1 MVAVPKKF
9 KRRSRNVFH
18 KRNTRPL
25 KILSWCVA
33 GALVVCSGVLVAKWA
48 ATNPFAPTPASSA
61 AETESNAPA
70 SAAPAP
76 SSSETPE
83 PEPSLPGDGTTK
95 SLRAVVIDTA
105 LLADTAALDPLLEQ
119 AAAAGFNGVVFD
131 LKDNK
136 GCLHYA
142 SAVEQGAAVLR
153 TQASRLAAD
162 QVLPMETLLAAAA
175 HLREKGFEPVP
186 RLYAFKDQVAPYALA
201 NVKIGVEG
209 SPASVWHDANPS
221 KGGVPWM
228 NPCSTD
234 AHRYMSALA
243 GELKTAGFSLVLLDG
258 VQFPDREYSADYGSS
273 ELAGLPRGQVLSRF
287 VGGIRDILGD
297 GLILGMPALAATG
310 DATKP
315 FGDNPLVLGAP
326 NAAPLVGTEQ
336 FTDGLTVAGETIGNP
351 AAAPYE
357 TVRRLLEQ
365 LNLRV
370 GLIESGKQPLLL
382 PVIGN
387 AEEARAVRDALGEAS
402 PYLYRPASGQA
413 DFSGF

>member
-1 MVAVPKKF
+1 M
-9 KRRSRNVFH
+9 
-18 KRNTRPL
+18 
-25 KILSWCVA
+25 
-33 GALVVCSGVLVAKWA
+33 
-48 ATNPFAPTPASSA
+48 
-61 AETESNAPA
+61 
-70 SAAPAP
+70 
-76 SSSETPE
+76 
-83 PEPSLPGDGTTK
+83 
-95 SLRAVVIDTA
+95 IDTA

-131 LKDNK
+131 LKDDK

-297 GLILGMPALAATG
+297 GSSWGCPALAAIRG
-310 DATKP
+310 MRR
-315 FGDNPLVLGAP
+315 NRLGTIRWYWAP
-326 NAAPLVGTEQ
+326 RMPPPWSGTEQ
-336 FTDGLTVAGETIGNP
+336 FTDGLTVGGETIGNP

-357 TVRRLLEQ
+357 TVRR
-365 LNLRV
+365 
-370 GLIESGKQPLLL
+370 P
-382 PVIGN
+382 
-387 AEEARAVRDALGEAS
+387 ARTA
-402 PYLYRPASGQA
+402 
-413 DFSGF
+413 

>member
-1 MVAVPKKF
+1 M
-9 KRRSRNVFH
+9 
-18 KRNTRPL
+18 
-25 KILSWCVA
+25 
-33 GALVVCSGVLVAKWA
+33 
-48 ATNPFAPTPASSA
+48 
-61 AETESNAPA
+61 
-70 SAAPAP
+70 
-76 SSSETPE
+76 
-83 PEPSLPGDGTTK
+83 
-95 SLRAVVIDTA
+95 
-105 LLADTAALDPLLEQ
+105 
-119 AAAAGFNGVVFD
+119 VFD
-131 LKDNK
+131 LKDDK

-297 GLILGMPALAATG
+297 GLILGMPGLGG
-310 DATKP
+310 D
-315 FGDNPLVLGAP
+315 GGCD
-326 NAAPLVGTEQ
+326 
-336 FTDGLTVAGETIGNP
+336 
-351 AAAPYE
+351 E
-357 TVRRLLEQ
+357 TVWGQSAGIGRPECRPPGRDGTVYRRPDRRRGNHRQ
-365 LNLRV
+365 
-370 GLIESGKQPLLL
+370 SGR
-382 PVIGN
+382 
-387 AEEARAVRDALGEAS
+387 RAL
-402 PYLYRPASGQA
+402 
-413 DFSGF
+413 

>member
-33 GALVVCSGVLVAKWA
+33 GALVVCSGVLVAKWV

-131 LKDNK
+131 LKDDK

-201 NVKIGVEG
+201 NVK
-209 SPASVWHDANPS
+209 
-221 KGGVPWM
+221 
-228 NPCSTD
+228 
-234 AHRYMSALA
+234 
-243 GELKTAGFSLVLLDG
+243 
-258 VQFPDREYSADYGSS
+258 
-273 ELAGLPRGQVLSRF
+273 SR
-287 VGGIRDILGD
+287 
-297 GLILGMPALAATG
+297 
-310 DATKP
+310 P
-315 FGDNPLVLGAP
+315 F
-326 NAAPLVGTEQ
+326 
-336 FTDGLTVAGETIGNP
+336 
-351 AAAPYE
+351 
-357 TVRRLLEQ
+357 
-365 LNLRV
+365 
-370 GLIESGKQPLLL
+370 
-382 PVIGN
+382 
-387 AEEARAVRDALGEAS
+387 
-402 PYLYRPASGQA
+402 
-413 DFSGF
+413 